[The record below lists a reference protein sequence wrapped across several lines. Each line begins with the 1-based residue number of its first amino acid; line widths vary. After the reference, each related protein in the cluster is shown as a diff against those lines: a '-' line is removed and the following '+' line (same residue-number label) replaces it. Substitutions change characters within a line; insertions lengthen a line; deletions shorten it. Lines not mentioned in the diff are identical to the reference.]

1 MLKTGV
7 LLLAAAAANG
17 PANPPADL
25 LLTGAAVYTMDPA
38 RSWAE
43 AVAVREG
50 RIVFVGTAKDAQ
62 AWRGPRTRVVELP
75 GRMILPAFTTPTC
88 IP

>member
-1 MLKTGV
+1 MLEIGV
-7 LLLAAAAANG
+7 LFLALAAPPG
-17 PANPPADL
+17 PPADL

-50 RIVFVGTAKDAQ
+50 RIVFVGTAKDAR

-75 GRMILPAFTTPTC
+75 GRMTCPAFTTPTC